1 MARAGDGIGSCPRRS
16 ITSGA
21 FGVPRLS
28 GATASQ
34 EKEAMTEKS
43 ERVVIGETLVDA
55 RTLKRRRHA

>member
-1 MARAGDGIGSCPRRS
+1 LVRAHG
-16 ITSGA
+16 GA